1 MEMTKLNI
9 LIGISTIISN
19 VFLSVGVVIAVFQL
33 VQMRKGNILQ
43 FNSTKADH
51 DRRRKQSTIEFYN
64 EIYPYLKDCKAEIV
78 NAFGEGYVT
87 PDDQRYQENPSL
99 QKAITEYLTVIERFA
114 VGINAGIYDINV
126 FARTSGKVVSD
137 TYKRL
142 SPVIE
147 NMRKVQ
153 NYPQLFNDFE
163 KMCKE
168 VDKVREKMYPKLQGE
183 NLISVEP
190 FDFIQ

>member
-1 MEMTKLNI
+1 MSAEENSRQLSSTMKSTHI
-9 LIGISTIISN
+9 L
-19 VFLSVGVVIAVFQL
+19 
-33 VQMRKGNILQ
+33 R
-43 FNSTKADH
+43 
-51 DRRRKQSTIEFYN
+51 
-64 EIYPYLKDCKAEIV
+64 DCKMEIA

-87 PDDQRYQENPSL
+87 PDDKRYQENPSL
-99 QKAITEYLTVIERFA
+99 QKAITEYLTIIERFA
-114 VGINAGIYDINV
+114 VGVNAGIYDVNV

-163 KMCKE
+163 KMCKDI
-168 VDKVREKMYPKLQGE
+168 DKVREKMYPNLQGE
-183 NLISVEP
+183 DLISVENL
-190 FDFIQ
+190 DLMQ

>member
-1 MEMTKLNI
+1 MNMVDLDM
-9 LIGISTIISN
+9 LIGISTIITN
-19 VFLSVGVVIAVFQL
+19 LFLSIGVVIAVFQL
-33 VQMRKGNILQ
+33 VQMKKGNFLQ

-51 DRRRKQSTIEFYN
+51 ERRRKQSTIEFYN
-64 EIYPYLKDCKAEIV
+64 EIYPYLRDCKTEIA

-87 PDDQRYQENPSL
+87 PDDKRYQENLSL
-99 QKAITEYLTVIERFA
+99 QKAILEYLTIIERFA
-114 VGINAGIYDINV
+114 VGVNAGIYDVNI

-163 KMCKE
+163 KMCKDI
-168 VDKVREKMYPKLQGE
+168 DKAREKMYPKLQGE
-183 NLISVEP
+183 DLISVEN
-190 FDFIQ
+190 FDLKL